1 MAEFYGG
8 KDRNSL
14 SNQVYLHLRDAIL
27 NGTYQAGDSLV
38 ETKLAEELGVSRTPI
53 REALR
58 QLELEELVTA
68 VPSRGAVVQGISPQ
82 DVDDIF
88 VIRLLIE
95 GQAARWAALRM
106 GEADLKRLR
115 ETVEL
120 MDFYTVRKDYRRLAE
135 LDTEFHDLIY
145 AGSQSRVLRHTLTS
159 LHHHISMA
167 RLSSLQSNSRAT
179 ATLDEHRAILNA
191 LEQKNADLAAEL
203 MERHVSHATTNYNTQ
218 QHNNA

>member
-106 GEADLKRLR
+106 
-115 ETVEL
+115 
-120 MDFYTVRKDYRRLAE
+120 
-135 LDTEFHDLIY
+135 
-145 AGSQSRVLRHTLTS
+145 
-159 LHHHISMA
+159 
-167 RLSSLQSNSRAT
+167 
-179 ATLDEHRAILNA
+179 
-191 LEQKNADLAAEL
+191 
-203 MERHVSHATTNYNTQ
+203 
-218 QHNNA
+218 